1 MIGVLYVGLGGFIGA
16 SLRYLITVLFS
27 PSVDFPIVT
36 LFINIIGSFVIGV
49 IFALSENTAYIND
62 TTKLFFQTGI
72 CGGFTTFSTFSLE
85 TFNLIERGS
94 YLVGGVYIFFSVLF
108 CLIGVFLGKCITGMI
123 VK

>member
-27 PSVDFPIVT
+27 QPVDFPIVT

-62 TTKLFFQTGI
+62 NTKLFFKPVYAEDLPL
-72 CGGFTTFSTFSLE
+72 FRRFLLKL
-85 TFNLIERGS
+85 LI
-94 YLVGGVYIFFSVLF
+94 
-108 CLIGVFLGKCITGMI
+108 
-123 VK
+123 

>member
-27 PSVDFPIVT
+27 QPVDFPIVT

-62 TTKLFFQTGI
+62 NTKLFFQTGI

-85 TFNLIERGS
+85 TLNLIERGS
-94 YLVGGVYIFFSVLF
+94 YLAGGVYIFFSVLF
-108 CLIGVFLGKCITGMI
+108 CLIGVFLGKFITGMI